1 MVKNLVDD
9 SVEVMSRRKIKM
21 LTKKDKDVARSW
33 SVSSVMLE
41 TCKLEVKIPLTPNKT
56 ADVENKIAAAAAE
69 NKILNSPNFAKRTDF
84 SSEVAKLKAK
94 WVY

>member
-9 SVEVMSRRKIKM
+9 SVEVLSRRKIKM

-56 ADVENKIAAAAAE
+56 AAVENKIAAAAE

>member
-1 MVKNLVDD
+1 MVKNLADD
-9 SVEVMSRRKIKM
+9 SVEVLSRRKIKM

-33 SVSSVMLE
+33 SVSSIMLE

-56 ADVENKIAAAAAE
+56 AAVENKIAAAAE
-69 NKILNSPNFAKRTDF
+69 NKILNSANFAKRTDF
-84 SSEVAKLKAK
+84 SSEVAKLKAR

>member
-1 MVKNLVDD
+1 MVKNLADD
-9 SVEVMSRRKIKM
+9 SVEVLSRRKIKM

-33 SVSSVMLE
+33 SVSSIMLE

-56 ADVENKIAAAAAE
+56 ADVENKIAAAAE
-69 NKILNSPNFAKRTDF
+69 NKILNSANFAKRTDF
-84 SSEVAKLKAK
+84 SSEVAKLKAR

>member
-9 SVEVMSRRKIKM
+9 SVEVLSRRKIKM

-56 ADVENKIAAAAAE
+56 AAVENKIAAAAE

-84 SSEVAKLKAK
+84 SSEVAKLKAR

>member
-1 MVKNLVDD
+1 MVKNLADD
-9 SVEVMSRRKIKM
+9 SVEVLSRRKIKM

-33 SVSSVMLE
+33 SVSSIMLE

-56 ADVENKIAAAAAE
+56 ADVENKIAAAAE
-69 NKILNSPNFAKRTDF
+69 NKILNSANFAKRTDF

>member
-56 ADVENKIAAAAAE
+56 AAVENKIAAAAE
-69 NKILNSPNFAKRTDF
+69 NKILNSANFAKRTDF
-84 SSEVAKLKAK
+84 SSEVAKLKAR